1 MTQAQKAV
9 EAYAKEL
16 EESVEALLA
25 DTARFNNIVDRTRRI
40 AKLREALG

>member
-9 EAYAKEL
+9 EAYAKEF

-25 DTARFNNIVDRTRRI
+25 DTARFNDIVDRARRI